1 MAGPPRF
8 SAALSGLLRTC
19 LQLAFGLAWPGPLSL
34 QFAPGS
40 PRFLLPAACARILLA
55 YLPATRARA
64 SPIPLLAIL
73 PLAVLLLPTFAKFS
87 DDNFELLG
95 FCSALCRGRSPRRSS
110 MRPSIVN
117 TPRSEM

>member
-19 LQLAFGLAWPGPLSL
+19 LQLAFGLAWPPQS
-34 QFAPGS
+34 AV
-40 PRFLLPAACARILLA
+40 CARILLA

-64 SPIPLLAIL
+64 SPISLLAIL

-95 FCSALCRGRSPRRSS
+95 FCSALCRGRSP
-110 MRPSIVN
+110 
-117 TPRSEM
+117 

>member
-1 MAGPPRF
+1 MLTYFREDLLWRALPVFPRF
-8 SAALSGLLRTC
+8 CPGYFALACSLRLALPGPLC
-19 LQLAFGLAWPGPLSL
+19 LQL
-34 QFAPGS
+34 APGS

-55 YLPATRARA
+55 YLPAARARA

-95 FCSALCRGRSPRRSS
+95 FCSALCRGRSP
-110 MRPSIVN
+110 
-117 TPRSEM
+117 

>member
-19 LQLAFGLAWPGPLSL
+19 LQLAFGLAWPPQS
-34 QFAPGS
+34 AV
-40 PRFLLPAACARILLA
+40 CARVSPVS
-55 YLPATRARA
+55 PACSLRPDPSGLSACNPRPA

-95 FCSALCRGRSPRRSS
+95 FCSALCRGRSP
-110 MRPSIVN
+110 
-117 TPRSEM
+117 

>member
-19 LQLAFGLAWPGPLSL
+19 LQLAFGLAWPPQS
-34 QFAPGS
+34 AVCARVS
-40 PRFLLPAACARILLA
+40 RFLLPAACARILPA

-64 SPIPLLAIL
+64 SPILLLAIL

-95 FCSALCRGRSPRRSS
+95 FCSALCRGRSP
-110 MRPSIVN
+110 
-117 TPRSEM
+117 

>member
-19 LQLAFGLAWPGPLSL
+19 LQLAFGLAPLSL

-95 FCSALCRGRSPRRSS
+95 FCSALCRGRSP
-110 MRPSIVN
+110 
-117 TPRSEM
+117 

>member
-19 LQLAFGLAWPGPLSL
+19 LQLAFGLAWPPQS
-34 QFAPGS
+34 AV
-40 PRFLLPAACARILLA
+40 C
-55 YLPATRARA
+55 ARA

-95 FCSALCRGRSPRRSS
+95 FCSALCRGRSP
-110 MRPSIVN
+110 
-117 TPRSEM
+117 

>member
-19 LQLAFGLAWPGPLSL
+19 LQLAFGLAWPLSL

-95 FCSALCRGRSPRRSS
+95 FCSALCRGRSP
-110 MRPSIVN
+110 
-117 TPRSEM
+117 

>member
-19 LQLAFGLAWPGPLSL
+19 LQLAFGLAWPPQSAVCARVSPVSPACSL
-34 QFAPGS
+34 
-40 PRFLLPAACARILLA
+40 ARILLA

-73 PLAVLLLPTFAKFS
+73 PLAVLLLPAFAKFS

-95 FCSALCRGRSPRRSS
+95 FCSALCRGRSP
-110 MRPSIVN
+110 
-117 TPRSEM
+117 

>member
-8 SAALSGLLRTC
+8 SAALSGLLR
-19 LQLAFGLAWPGPLSL
+19 LACSLRLAWPGPLSL

-95 FCSALCRGRSPRRSS
+95 FCSALCRGRSP
-110 MRPSIVN
+110 
-117 TPRSEM
+117 